1 MWPNLCFQLQNDL
14 STTKGLLPDKYYL
27 NQNYPNPFNSST
39 IINYGLPKGSNVKL
53 MVYDILGREVVTLVN
68 EMQDSGYK
76 SVNWH
81 GRDQMGRKMG
91 AGMYFYLINAGNHME
106 IKKMI
111 LLK

>member
-1 MWPNLCFQLQNDL
+1 MWPNLSFQLQNDA
-14 STTKGLLPDKYYL
+14 SITKDLLPDMYHL

-39 IINYGLPKGSNVKL
+39 TIDYGLPIESSVQL

-68 EMQDSGYK
+68 EIQDPGYR

-81 GRDQMGRKMG
+81 GRDQMGRKVG
-91 AGMYFYLINAGNHME
+91 AGMYFYLINAGNHMQ